1 MNDVRRL
8 EPGMESPDFV
18 LPNQD
23 GIMRSVK
30 DFKDRGLILYFF
42 PAAASPGCSKEAA
55 DFNDNLDAI
64 KAAGYEVMG
73 ASPDKTGKLKHFHEV
88 QELGFDLVSDKG
100 MAAHM
105 AFGAFGEKTVFG
117 HTYRGVLRSTMIIS
131 NKGVVEHALYNVKAT
146 GHVANMMDLIGAI
159 RTGD

>member
-1 MNDVRRL
+1 MSEVLRL

-23 GIMRSVK
+23 GLMRSVS
-30 DFKDRGLILYFF
+30 DFRGKGLILYFF

-55 DFNDNLDAI
+55 DFNDNLALF
-64 KAAGYEVMG
+64 KQAGYEIVG
-73 ASPDKTGKLKHFHEV
+73 ASPDKTSKLKHFHEV
-88 QELGFDLVSDKG
+88 SELGFDLVSDNG

-117 HTYRGVLRSTMIIS
+117 HTYRGVLRSTMVIS
-131 NKGVVEHALYNVKAT
+131 PEGVIEHALYNVKAT
-146 GHVANMMDLIGAI
+146 GHVAHLLELVGAK
-159 RTGD
+159 